1 MNQGLAILMERIGTH
16 PEEFVTSAGAITG
29 SSRWGGLVKVALDPA
44 RSGTF
49 ITPEERIALT
59 AKLAVVQGE
68 QFHKEVL
75 RNLLGDQRVDDSSD
89 QLDIDQY
96 KRYLLSAM
104 QLQKTADSQRLINTQ
119 LGKAGSLVQVRR
131 PGLTY

>member
-16 PEEFVTSAGAITG
+16 PEEFVTGGGTLTG
-29 SSRWGGLVKVALDPA
+29 GSRWGGLVKIALDPA

-49 ITPEERIALT
+49 ITPEERTALT

-75 RNLLGDQRVDDSSD
+75 RNLLDDRMVDDSRD
-89 QLDIDQY
+89 HLDIEQY
-96 KRYLLSAM
+96 KRQVLAAM
-104 QLQKTADSQRLINTQ
+104 QAQKTVGSGVINTQ
-119 LGKAGSLVQVRR
+119 LVNASPTVQVRR
-131 PGLTY
+131 PGFTY